1 MKKFLLTFLKF
12 IFPFLLLLVA
22 IEMYVLYYPS
32 TFNRKAHYLH
42 DNLDNTEMLVLGS
55 SHNQNALN
63 PEFLT
68 LKTVNLAN
76 ASQDIQIDS
85 ALFFK
90 YVKQMK
96 ALKLVILE
104 LDYFTLEEK
113 NDKENF
119 RLPWYKRFFGIEL
132 YPVSIY
138 NRVSI
143 YSSSPSFFN
152 KLLIDALNPKKVKYN
167 INQYGF
173 ITNDFPGVMKDKN
186 FDSLALAK
194 TAPERLKDKH
204 TQVSIS
210 NLNFNK
216 AKLNAIINYCLANKI
231 GVVVLSAPMYSTYIH
246 NEVPEKNIR
255 KKEYLDSLIAAVPSV
270 HYFNYENDPR
280 FTVYDFKN
288 DDHLNST
295 GAKKYTII
303 IDSVVNK
310 LVKPAP

>member
-1 MKKFLLTFLKF
+1 M
-12 IFPFLLLLVA
+12 
-22 IEMYVLYYPS
+22 M
-32 TFNRKAHYLH
+32 
-42 DNLDNTEMLVLGS
+42 VLGS

-63 PEFLT
+63 PEFLK

-90 YVKQMK
+90 YAGEMK
-96 ALKLVILE
+96 ALKAVILE

-132 YPVSIY
+132 YPISLY

-143 YSSSPSFFN
+143 YASSPSFFN
-152 KLLIDALNPKKVKYN
+152 KVMADAINPKKIKYQ

-173 ITNDFPGVMKDKN
+173 ITNDFPGVMEDLKY
-186 FDSLALAK
+186 DSLQLAA
-194 TAPERLKDKH
+194 TAGERLKGKH
-204 TQVSIS
+204 AAVSLY
-210 NLNFNK
+210 NLDFNK
-216 AKLNAIINYCLANKI
+216 SKLNSIIRYCITHNIEVIL
-231 GVVVLSAPMYSTYIH
+231 LSAPMYTTYIN
-246 NEVPEKNIR
+246 NEVAEKNIR
-255 KKEYLDSLIAAVPSV
+255 RRQYVDSLKNAAPAV

-280 FTVYDFKN
+280 FSVHDFKN

-295 GAKKYTII
+295 GAKKYTLI
-303 IDSVVNK
+303 IDSLVNK
-310 LVKPAP
+310 TLAN

>member
-22 IEMYVLYYPS
+22 IELYVLYYPS
-32 TFNRKAHYLH
+32 TFNRKANYLH
-42 DNLDNTEMLVLGS
+42 ANLNSIEMLVLGS
-55 SHNQNALN
+55 SHNQNALD

-68 LKTVNLAN
+68 LKTANLAN

-90 YVKQMK
+90 YVPQMK
-96 ALKLVILE
+96 ALKMVILE

-138 NRVSI
+138 NRISI

-152 KLLIDALNPKKVKYN
+152 KLLIDAVNPKKIKYN

-173 ITNDFPGVMKDKN
+173 ITNDFPGVMEDKK
-186 FDSLALAK
+186 FDSTALAQ
-194 TAPERLKDKH
+194 TAPERLKGKH
-204 TQVSIS
+204 TQVSVS

-216 AKLNAIINYCLANKI
+216 SKLNAVIHYCLSNKI
-231 GVVVLSAPMYSTYIH
+231 GVIVLSAPMYSTYIQH
-246 NEVPEKNIR
+246 EVAEKNIR
-255 KKEYLDSLIAAVPSV
+255 KREYIDSLQQSSPAI
-270 HYFNYENDPR
+270 HYFNYESDPR
-280 FTVYDFKN
+280 FTVHDFKN
-288 DDHLNST
+288 DDHLNSA
-295 GAKKYTII
+295 GAKKYTAI

-310 LVKPAP
+310 LSAD

>member
-1 MKKFLLTFLKF
+1 MKKFLLSFLKF

-22 IEMYVLYYPS
+22 IELYVLYYPS

-42 DNLDNTEMLVLGS
+42 ANAATAEMMVLGS

-63 PEFLT
+63 PEFLE

-76 ASQDIQIDS
+76 ASQDVQIDS

-90 YVKQMK
+90 YAPGMK
-96 ALKLVILE
+96 ALKAVILE

-113 NDKENF
+113 NDAENF
-119 RLPWYKRFFGIEL
+119 RLPWYKRFFGIQL
-132 YPVSIY
+132 YPISFY

-143 YSSSPSFFN
+143 YASSPSFFN
-152 KLLIDALNPKKVKYN
+152 KVMIDAINPKKIKYH

-173 ITNDFPGVMKDKN
+173 ITNDFPGVMEDEKY
-186 FDSLALAK
+186 DSTALAN

-204 TQVSIS
+204 TAVSDY

-231 GVVVLSAPMYSTYIH
+231 KVILLSAPMYSTYIH
-246 NEVPEKNIR
+246 NEVAEKNVR
-255 KKEYLDSLIAAVPSV
+255 KQQYIDSLKTAAPAVD
-270 HYFNYENDPR
+270 YFNYEKDPR
-280 FTVYDFKN
+280 FVVRDFKN
-288 DDHLNST
+288 DDHLNSD
-295 GAKKYTII
+295 GAKKYTLI
-303 IDSVVNK
+303 IDSLVNK
-310 LVKPAP
+310 IMVD